1 MRGLVIG
8 LAGAGAAFMAA
19 FWTSLLVKGQ
29 ANLTALALGVALIG
43 LAAGVLAVGRQ
54 PVKR

>member
-1 MRGLVIG
+1 
-8 LAGAGAAFMAA
+8 MAA